1 MRKTLKKA
9 LTVALTLSMTF
20 SSLIMLNPVSAEDKT
35 STYTIYPTPQEVVYG
50 NDDFLISS
58 DINVVYGD
66 AIDSFTKDHVVDVLE
81 ILDKTNT
88 VSEAIDESKTNL
100 IVGTYNSDDYVDRY
114 FKENALIDSEDLF
127 TKYDSY
133 ILSINNGVIAV
144 LGKDTD
150 AAFHGVTS
158 LKHIFNQVKDNN
170 ILDLK
175 INDYAD
181 VKGRGFIEG
190 YYGNPWSNEDRADL
204 MAFGGDYKLNQYI
217 YAPKDDPKHNS
228 NWKALYTDEEL
239 VEISKL
245 AEAGNKSKCYYVY
258 ALHPFMYNAIR
269 FNTDENYETDLNI
282 IKNKF
287 EQLMSVG
294 VKQFAILADDAAVP
308 SQGAQCYVRLM
319 NDLTEWL
326 IEKQATVSGLKS
338 DTIFCP
344 NDYMGYGSST
354 QMQTLKQLPDSVSI
368 IQTGGRVW
376 GEVGPTFNDRFYQ
389 NMERPAY
396 MWINW
401 PCSDNTKDGLI
412 MGGAEAVLK
421 PNVNPATV
429 EGIVLNPMQQSEPS
443 KEALFTNADYA
454 WNIWEEASKYDQ
466 VWHDS
471 FNYMDHGTIDDTPA
485 SIALR
490 ELSKH
495 MMNSQ
500 QIGNEESVE
509 LKNMMSNFISD
520 LNAGNDIIA
529 KADELIDEFTLLQN
543 SADTYRNNPGNERT
557 RDQIIYW
564 LDCWQETTESIIN
577 YLNAAKALQNGADG
591 NVIWD
596 YFATGQAAFDASRTH
611 GFHYVDHTEYA
622 KVGRKYIYPF
632 MQNLDTI
639 LSTKVG
645 NIVNPDQQITTFI
658 TNRTDTP
665 TGSIDNALDN
675 NASTEV
681 IYKTPNTIVAGTYVG
696 ISYSKPKNVSTV
708 TFKLGQ
714 SGNLNDT
721 FLKAKVQYTTDG
733 KEWLDVNGEEY
744 DLPQEINLTD
754 LNLQN
759 VKGIRMIATADKTN
773 TWLGIRDIVVNG
785 QGLEENT
792 GDKYNASV
800 IKIDRYGIYST
811 YTTANLIDDDDST
824 FTWFNQNSQAGDYVG
839 LDLGGVV
846 ALGKVRFIMG
856 NSGTDYWNAY
866 DLEYSSDG
874 TNYTV
879 FASYT
884 QNVEKKTVEADLT
897 GIKARYVR
905 VRNTQDKG
913 VWLKMSDFRVNK
925 PNDTFVDTNSENLKD
940 IATTI
945 ETSTASVA
953 PVDSIT
959 LNANEYIGIA
969 LPRIRDLANIDLQL
983 VNGDA
988 LTLQV
993 SKNYIDW
1000 VEVDS
1005 ESTDLPD
1012 ARYVRLIN
1020 NTADP
1025 ITFGITKFEVNSNE
1039 LSGPFLLDSD
1049 IGINSSWGVAEDCR
1063 DNGAAFDGNVDTITE
1078 FGDLPQEGQYI
1089 IYDLGQERVINKL
1102 AMYCQDSAVN
1112 YIRDA
1117 DILISNDLEN
1127 WTKVITIGDGI
1138 ENEDDANI
1146 TCLNSDAGYKAS
1158 STYPNKVYVEGT
1170 ADNETARYIKILI
1183 TATNN
1188 NRAVV
1193 FNEIIINDGEYV
1205 PVSNDPTFN
1214 ASVIEKQ
1221 GFIPQNMFD
1230 GNLATAYR
1238 PDTTDAGYITYTLSE
1253 NLDVTKINIIQKGS
1267 ISNAKV
1273 LALVDGENGREWVQV
1288 GILNKSLNE
1297 IYLPFWTNIY
1307 ELKFEWEANNVPTIT
1322 EVIMINNPDILP
1334 NRNDLQSY
1342 IDRLDIVEDQYTT
1355 ESYQEFVQKL
1365 AVANNALANNNS
1377 TQKEL
1382 DKALT
1387 DLQDAVNNLERVEL
1401 PETNKVA
1408 LQIAVN
1414 TANTLKDQG
1423 ALDKVVPA
1431 VVTEFESALDN
1442 AETVLADDYADQT
1455 TVDSA
1460 FYRLANAIHKLGFI
1474 QGDKSALEALIEEAE
1489 KYEEENYTTDSWQA
1503 LQDALDAAKEVAA
1516 DENAMQE
1523 EVDEA
1528 YNNLKDAIANLVLRA
1543 DKSRLQALY
1552 DMVEG
1557 LDKSLYTEATVANLT
1572 EPMANAKAVLAN
1584 VDATQEEVDNAYE
1597 ALIRAYLDLRLIPNK
1612 DLLAGLINKAQTL
1625 NAANYSAKTW
1635 SVMTSALEKAT
1646 AVLNDPE
1653 ASQVEVDNAKDV
1665 LAKAIAGLEA
1675 NPVDSNTTVTPVKA
1689 GDTTANIKTGDTTPL
1704 VPLTGLTMLSLAG
1717 LWICRKKEEY

>member
-1 MRKTLKKA
+1 MRKTLKKV
-9 LTVALTLSMTF
+9 LTAVLTLSMAF
-20 SSLIMLNPVSAEDKT
+20 SSLIMLNPVSAEEAT
-35 STYTIYPTPQEVVYG
+35 AYTIYPTPHEVVYG
-50 NDDFLISS
+50 NDNFSISN
-58 DINVVYGD
+58 DVNVVYGD
-66 AIDSFTKDHVVDVLE
+66 AIDSFTRDHVVDVLN

-88 VSEAIDESKTNL
+88 VGEAIDTSKTNL
-100 IVGTYNSDDYVDRY
+100 IVGVYNSDDYVDRY
-114 FKENALIDSEDLF
+114 FKENTLIDSEDLF

-133 ILSINNGVIAV
+133 ILSINDGVIAV

-158 LKHIFNQVKDNN
+158 IKHIFNQVKDNN

-204 MAFGGDYKLNQYI
+204 MTFGGDYKLNQYI

-228 NWKALYTDEEL
+228 NWKALYTEEEL
-239 VEISKL
+239 VGISKL

-269 FNTDENYETDLNI
+269 FNTDENYEADLNI
-282 IKNKF
+282 IKTKL

-326 IEKQATVSGLKS
+326 IEKQAAVPGLKS

-344 NDYMGYGSST
+344 NDYMGTGSSS

-376 GEVGPTFNDRFYQ
+376 GEVGPSFNDRFYQ
-389 NMERPAY
+389 NMGRPAY

-421 PNVNPATV
+421 PNVDPSTV

-454 WNIWEEASKYDQ
+454 WNIWKEASKYDQ

-471 FNYMDHGTIDDTPA
+471 FNYMDHGTIEDTPA

-509 LKNMMSNFISD
+509 LKNLMSSFISD
-520 LNAGNDIIA
+520 LNTGNDITA
-529 KADELIDEFTLLQN
+529 KADELINEFTLLQN

-564 LDCWQETTESIIN
+564 LDCWQETTEAVIN
-577 YLNAAKALQNGADG
+577 YLNAAKALQNEADSS
-591 NVIWD
+591 VIWD
-596 YFATGQAAFDASRTH
+596 YFATGQNAFDASRTH

-622 KVGRKYIYPF
+622 KVGRRYIYPF
-632 MQNLDTI
+632 MQNLDII
-639 LSTKVG
+639 LSAKVET
-645 NIVNPDQQITTFI
+645 IVNPDHQSINFI

-665 TGSIDNALDN
+665 TGSLSNTLDN

-681 IYKTPNTIVAGTYVG
+681 VYKTPNSITAGTYVG
-696 ISYSKPKNVSTV
+696 ISFSKAKNVDSV
-708 TFKLGQ
+708 TFRLGH

-721 FLKAKVQYTTDG
+721 FLKAKVQYTIDG

-744 DLPQEINLTD
+744 DLPREVNLTD
-754 LNLQN
+754 LNLEN

-773 TWLGIRDIVVNG
+773 TWLGVRDIVVNG
-785 QGLEENT
+785 QGVGESSS
-792 GDKYNASV
+792 DKYNASV
-800 IKIDRYGIYST
+800 IKIARYGIYST

-824 FTWFNQNSQAGDYVG
+824 FTWFNQDSKVDDYVG
-839 LDLGGVV
+839 LDLGSVLP
-846 ALGKVRFIMG
+846 LGKVRFVMG
-856 NSGTDYWNAY
+856 NSGNDYWNKY
-866 DLEYSSDG
+866 DLEYSEDG
-874 TNYTV
+874 INYTV
-879 FASYT
+879 FASYS
-884 QNVEKKTVEADLT
+884 QNVEKKIVEEDLT

-925 PNDTFVDTNSENLKD
+925 PNDTFVDTNNEDLKE

-945 ETSTASVA
+945 ETSSVSIA
-953 PVDSIT
+953 PVNTIT
-959 LNANEYIGIA
+959 LNANEYIGVI

-983 VNGDA
+983 VDGDD

-993 SKNYIDW
+993 SKNYVDW
-1000 VEVDS
+1000 VDVDP
-1005 ESTDLPD
+1005 ESTNLPD
-1012 ARYVRLIN
+1012 GRYVRLIN
-1020 NTADP
+1020 KTGEAV
-1025 ITFGITKFEVNSNE
+1025 TFDITKFEVNSNE
-1039 LSGPFLLDSD
+1039 LSGPYLLDSD

-1063 DNGAAFDGNVDTITE
+1063 DNGAAFDGKMDTITE
-1078 FGDLPQEGQYI
+1078 FADLPQEGQYI
-1089 IYDLGQERVINKL
+1089 IYDLGQERTINKL
-1102 AMYCQDSAVN
+1102 EMYCQDTAVN
-1112 YIRDA
+1112 YLRDA

-1138 ENEDDANI
+1138 ENENDANV

-1170 ADNETARYIKILI
+1170 ADNVKARYIKILI

-1193 FNEIIINDGEYV
+1193 FNEIVINNGEYV
-1205 PVSNDPTFN
+1205 PVTNDPTFN

-1221 GFIPQNMFD
+1221 GFAPQNMFD
-1230 GNLATAYR
+1230 GNLATEYR
-1238 PDTTDAGYITYTLSE
+1238 PDTTEAGYITYTLSE
-1253 NLDVTKINIIQKGS
+1253 KLDVTKINIIQKGN

-1273 LALVDGENGREWVQV
+1273 LVLVDGENGREWVQV
-1288 GILNKSLNE
+1288 GTLSKSLNE
-1297 IYLPFWTNIY
+1297 VYLPFWKNIY
-1307 ELKFEWEANNVPTIT
+1307 ELKFEWEADSVPVIT
-1322 EVIMINNPDILP
+1322 EVIMMNSSDLLP

-1342 IDRLDIVEDQYTT
+1342 IDGLDIVEDQYTA

-1365 AVANNALANNNS
+1365 ADANVVLANNNS

-1387 DLQDAVNNLERVEL
+1387 DLQDAVNNLVPVE
-1401 PETNKVA
+1401 PVETNKTA
-1408 LQIAVN
+1408 LQIAVE
-1414 TANTLKDQG
+1414 TANVLKEQG
-1423 ALDKVVPA
+1423 ALENVVPA
-1431 VVTEFESALDN
+1431 VVAEFEAALAE
-1442 AETVLADDYADQT
+1442 AETILADETADQLT
-1455 TVDSA
+1455 IDASFT
-1460 FYRLANAIHKLGFI
+1460 RLSTAIHMLEFLK
-1474 QGDKSALEALIEEAE
+1474 GDKTALGELIAEAE
-1489 KYEEENYTTDSWQA
+1489 KYEEGNYTTDSWANFQE
-1503 LQDALDAAKEVAA
+1503 ALDAAKDVMNN
-1516 DENAMQE
+1516 ENALEE
-1523 EVDEA
+1523 EVVEA
-1528 YNNLKDAIANLVLRA
+1528 LNNLTQGIGQLVVRA
-1543 DKSRLQALY
+1543 DKSLLQNLY
-1552 DMVEG
+1552 DMVNGLDTSKYIATTVEG
-1557 LDKSLYTEATVANLT
+1557 LTA
-1572 EPMANAKAVLAN
+1572 PMAEALTVLENA
-1584 VDATQEEVDNAYE
+1584 DATQEEVDAAYE
-1597 ALIRAYLDLRLIPNK
+1597 ALMRAYLNLRLKPSK
-1612 DLLAGLINKAQTL
+1612 DLLQDLINKANGL
-1625 NAANYSAKTW
+1625 NSANYSAKTW
-1635 SVMTSALEKAT
+1635 AVVENEVLNAK
-1646 AVLNDPE
+1646 AVLENPE
-1653 ASQVEVDNAKDV
+1653 ASEAEV
-1665 LAKAIAGLEA
+1665 KAAEIALTKALAGLEA
-1675 NPVDSNTTVTPVKA
+1675 KPVETVKP
-1689 GDTTANIKTGDTTPL
+1689 GDTTVSVKTGDDNVIGTTVAL
-1704 VPLTGLTMLSLAG
+1704 MTLSLAG
-1717 LWICRKKEEY
+1717 YYISKKRKS

>member
-1 MRKTLKKA
+1 MKKTLKKV

-20 SSLIMLNPVSAEDKT
+20 SSLVMLNSVNAEEI
-35 STYTIYPTPQEVVYG
+35 SNYTIYPTPQEMIYSDDSFSIS
-50 NDDFLISS
+50 NDV
-58 DINVVYGD
+58 NVVYGD
-66 AIDSFTKDHVVDVLE
+66 AIDSFTKDHAAD
-81 ILDKTNT
+81 ILSILNKTYT
-88 VSEAIDESKTNL
+88 ISETIDANKTNL
-100 IVGTYNSDDYVDRY
+100 IIGTYNSNDYVDSY
-114 FKENALIDSEDLF
+114 FKSNSLIDSEDLF
-127 TKYDSY
+127 TNYDSY
-133 ILSINNGVIAV
+133 ILDINNGVIAV

-150 AAFHGVTS
+150 AAFHGLTS

-170 ILDLK
+170 ILNVK

-204 MAFGGDYKLNQYI
+204 MTFGGDYKLNQYI

-239 VEISKL
+239 VGISKL

-282 IKNKF
+282 IKTKF

-294 VKQFAILADDAAVP
+294 VKQFAILADDASVP

-319 NDLTEWL
+319 SDLTEWL

-376 GEVGPTFNDRFYQ
+376 GEVGPSFNDRFYQ
-389 NMERPAY
+389 NMGRPAY

-421 PNVNPATV
+421 PNVDPSTV

-500 QIGNEESVE
+500 QIGNEESVD
-509 LKNMMSNFISD
+509 LKDKLSSFIND
-520 LNAGNDIIA
+520 LNAGNDILAQADDLIA
-529 KADELIDEFTLLQN
+529 EFKLLQD
-543 SADTYRNNPGNERT
+543 SANTYRNNPGNERT

-577 YLNAAKALQNGADG
+577 YLNAAKSLQNDEEGS
-591 NVIWD
+591 VIWD
-596 YFATGQAAFDASRTH
+596 YFAAGQAEFDASRTH
-611 GFHYVDHTEYA
+611 GFFYVDHTEYA
-622 KVGRKYIYPF
+622 KVGRRYIYPF
-632 MQNLDTI
+632 MQNLDII
-639 LSTKVG
+639 LSTKVST
-645 NIVNPDQQITTFI
+645 IVNPDQEVVSFI

-665 TGSIDNALDN
+665 TGALDNALDN

-681 IYKTPNTIVAGTYVG
+681 IYKTPNTITTGTYVG
-696 ISYSKPKNVSTV
+696 ISYSRAKDVDSV
-708 TFKLGQ
+708 TFRLGQ

-721 FLKAKVQYTTDG
+721 FLKAKLEYTTDG
-733 KEWLDVNGEEY
+733 KEWQDVNGEEY
-744 DLPQEINLTD
+744 DLPQEISLTD
-754 LNLQN
+754 LNLHN
-759 VKGIRMIATADKTN
+759 VKAIRMIATTDKTN
-773 TWLGIRDIVVNG
+773 TWLGVRDIVVNG
-785 QGLEENT
+785 QGLVDDTSE
-792 GDKYNASV
+792 KYNASV
-800 IKIDRYGIYST
+800 IKVDRYGIYST
-811 YTTANLIDDDDST
+811 YGTANLIDDDDST

-839 LDLGGVV
+839 LDLGSVLP
-846 ALGKVRFIMG
+846 LGKVRFIMG

-925 PNDTFVDTNSENLKD
+925 PSDTFVDTNNEDLKNV
-940 IATTI
+940 ATTI
-945 ETSTASVA
+945 DTNSALVA
-953 PVDSIT
+953 PVDTIV
-959 LNANEYIGIA
+959 LNSNEYIGIT

-993 SKNYIDW
+993 SKNYVDW
-1000 VEVDS
+1000 VDVDAK
-1005 ESTDLPD
+1005 STDLPD

-1020 NTADP
+1020 NTNEP
-1025 ITFGITKFEVNSNE
+1025 ITFGITKFEVVSNE

-1049 IGINSSWGVAEDCR
+1049 IGINSSWGVSEDCR

-1078 FGDLPQEGQYI
+1078 FADLPQKGQYI
-1089 IYDLGQERVINKL
+1089 IYDLGQERIINKL

-1138 ENEDDANI
+1138 ENEDDANV

-1170 ADNETARYIKILI
+1170 ADNITARYIKILI

-1193 FNEIIINDGEYV
+1193 FNEIVVNDGEYV
-1205 PVSNDPTFN
+1205 SVSNDPTFD

-1221 GFIPQNMFD
+1221 GYIPQNMFD

-1238 PDTTDAGYITYTLSE
+1238 PDTDDAGYISYTLSE

-1273 LALVDGENGREWVQV
+1273 LILVDGENGREWVQA
-1288 GILNKSLNE
+1288 GTLSKSLNE
-1297 IYLPFWTNIY
+1297 IYLPFWSNIY
-1307 ELKFEWEANNVPTIT
+1307 ELKFEWEANNVPMIS
-1322 EVIMINNPDILP
+1322 EVIMLNSEDHLP

-1342 IDRLDIVEDQYTT
+1342 IAGLDIVEDRYTV
-1355 ESYQEFVQKL
+1355 ESYQLFIQKL
-1365 AVANNALANNNS
+1365 GVANTILANNNS

-1382 DKALT
+1382 DMALT
-1387 DLQDAVNNLERVEL
+1387 DLQDAVNNLEEIEI
-1401 PETNKVA
+1401 PQTDKTA
-1408 LQIAVN
+1408 LQIAVD
-1414 TANTLKDQG
+1414 TANTLKAQG
-1423 ALDKVVPA
+1423 ALDNVVPA
-1431 VVTEFESALDN
+1431 VVNEFNAALEE
-1442 AETVLADDYADQT
+1442 AQTILADVNASQVVIDASFT
-1455 TVDSA
+1455 
-1460 FYRLANAIHKLGFI
+1460 RLSTAIHMLEFVK
-1474 QGDKSALEALIEEAE
+1474 GDKSALEALINEANN
-1489 KYEEENYTTDSWQA
+1489 YVEENYTPASWTA
-1503 LQDALDAAKEVAA
+1503 FKEALDAAIEVMN
-1516 DENAMQE
+1516 DENALE
-1523 EVDEA
+1523 YEVVEVL
-1528 YNNLKDAIANLVLRA
+1528 NNLKDAIGNLVIRV
-1543 DKSRLQALY
+1543 DKTRLQEAY
-1552 DMVEG
+1552 DMVNG
-1557 LDKSLYTEATVANLT
+1557 LDKSLYTEGSVANLV
-1572 EPMANAKAVLAN
+1572 EPMANAKAVLEDPN
-1584 VDATQEEVDNAYE
+1584 ATQEAVDNAYE

-1612 DLLAGLINKAQTL
+1612 DLLQELINKANSL
-1625 NAANYSAKTW
+1625 NAANYSAKSW
-1635 SVMTSALEKAT
+1635 SVVAEALDEAK

-1653 ASQVEVDNAKDV
+1653 ATQAEVDNAKEV
-1665 LAKAIAGLEA
+1665 LTKAMAGLEA
-1675 NPVDSNTTVTPVKA
+1675 NNSVKA
-1689 GDTTANIKTGDTTPL
+1689 GDKTASVATGDTISLEPL
-1704 VPLTGLTMLSLAG
+1704 MGLTVLGLAG
-1717 LWICRKKEEY
+1717 LWVCRKKEEC

>member
-1 MRKTLKKA
+1 MKKTLKKV

-20 SSLIMLNPVSAEDKT
+20 SSLVMLNSVNAEEI
-35 STYTIYPTPQEVVYG
+35 SNYTIYPTPQEMIYSDDSFSIS
-50 NDDFLISS
+50 NDV
-58 DINVVYGD
+58 NVVYGD
-66 AIDSFTKDHVVDVLE
+66 EIDSFTKDHAADILS
-81 ILDKTNT
+81 ILDKTYT
-88 VSEAIDESKTNL
+88 VSEAIDANKTNL
-100 IVGTYNSDDYVDRY
+100 IIGTYNSNDYVDSY
-114 FKENALIDSEDLF
+114 FKSNGLINSEDLF
-127 TKYDSY
+127 TNYDSY
-133 ILSINNGVIAV
+133 ILDINNGVIAV

-150 AAFHGVTS
+150 AAFHGLTS

-170 ILDLK
+170 ILNVK

-204 MAFGGDYKLNQYI
+204 MTFGGDYKLNQYI

-282 IKNKF
+282 IKTKF

-294 VKQFAILADDAAVP
+294 VKQFAILADDASVP

-319 NDLTEWL
+319 TDLTEWL
-326 IEKQATVSGLKS
+326 IEKQATVPGLKA

-344 NDYMGYGSST
+344 NDYMGYGSSS

-376 GEVGPTFNDRFYQ
+376 GEVGPSFNDRFYQ
-389 NMERPAY
+389 NMGRPAY

-421 PNVNPATV
+421 PNVDPSTV

-454 WNIWEEASKYDQ
+454 WNIWEDASKYDQ

-500 QIGNEESVE
+500 QIGNEESVD
-509 LKNMMSNFISD
+509 LKDKLSSFIND
-520 LNAGNDIIA
+520 LNAGNDILAQADDLIA
-529 KADELIDEFTLLQN
+529 EFKLLQD
-543 SADTYRNNPGNERT
+543 SANTYRNNPGNERT

-577 YLNAAKALQNGADG
+577 YLNAAKALQNEEESS
-591 NVIWD
+591 VIWD
-596 YFATGQAAFDASRTH
+596 YFATGQAEFDASRTH
-611 GFHYVDHTEYA
+611 GFFYVDHTEYA

-639 LSTKVG
+639 LSAKVST
-645 NIVNPDQQITTFI
+645 IVNPDQDVVSFI

-665 TGSIDNALDN
+665 TGSLDNALDN

-681 IYKTPNTIVAGTYVG
+681 VYKTPNTITTGTYVG
-696 ISYSKPKNVSTV
+696 ISYSKAIDVDSV
-708 TFKLGQ
+708 TFRLGQ

-721 FLKAKVQYTTDG
+721 FLKAKVEYTTDG
-733 KEWLDVNGEEY
+733 KVWQDVNDEEY

-754 LNLQN
+754 LNLHN
-759 VKGIRMIATADKTN
+759 VKAIRVIATADKTN
-773 TWLGIRDIVVNG
+773 TWLGVRDIVVNG
-785 QGLEENT
+785 QGIVDDTSE
-792 GDKYNASV
+792 KYNASV
-800 IKIDRYGIYST
+800 IKVARYGIYST
-811 YTTANLIDDDDST
+811 YGTANMIDDDDST
-824 FTWFNQNSQAGDYVG
+824 FTWFNQNSQVDDYVG
-839 LDLGGVV
+839 LDLGSVLP
-846 ALGKVRFIMG
+846 LGKVRFIMG

-925 PNDTFVDTNSENLKD
+925 PSDTFVDTNNADLKN

-945 ETSTASVA
+945 DTSSALIA
-953 PVDSIT
+953 PVDTIV
-959 LNANEYIGIA
+959 LNSNEYIGVT
-969 LPRIRDLANIDLQL
+969 LPRIRDLADIDLQL

-993 SKNYIDW
+993 SKNYVDW
-1000 VEVDS
+1000 VDVDAND
-1005 ESTDLPD
+1005 TDLPD
-1012 ARYVRLIN
+1012 ARYIRLIN
-1020 NTADP
+1020 NTGEP
-1025 ITFGITKFEVNSNE
+1025 ITFGITKFEVISNE
-1039 LSGPFLLDSD
+1039 LSGPYLLDSD
-1049 IGINSSWGVAEDCR
+1049 IGINSSWGVSEDCR
-1063 DNGAAFDGNVDTITE
+1063 NNGAAFDGNVDTMTE
-1078 FGDLPQEGQYI
+1078 FADLPQKGQYI
-1089 IYDLGQERVINKL
+1089 IYDLGQERIVNKL

-1138 ENEDDANI
+1138 ENEDDASV

-1158 STYPNKVYVEGT
+1158 STYPNKVYVEET
-1170 ADNETARYIKILI
+1170 VDNITARYIKILI

-1193 FNEIIINDGEYV
+1193 FNEIVVNEGEYV
-1205 PVSNDPTFN
+1205 PVSNDPTFD

-1221 GFIPQNMFD
+1221 GYVPQNMFD

-1238 PDTTDAGYITYTLSE
+1238 PDTDEAGYISYTLSE
-1253 NLDVTKINIIQKGS
+1253 NLDVKKINIIQKGS
-1267 ISNAKV
+1267 ISNASV

-1288 GILNKSLNE
+1288 GTLSKSLNE
-1297 IYLPFWTNIY
+1297 IYLPFWSNIY
-1307 ELKFEWEANNVPTIT
+1307 ELKFEWEANNIPTIS
-1322 EVIMINNPDILP
+1322 EVILLNNEEYLPD
-1334 NRNDLQSY
+1334 RNNLQSY
-1342 IDRLDIVEDQYTT
+1342 IDGLNIDENQYTS
-1355 ESYQEFVQKL
+1355 ESYQVFVQKL
-1365 AVANNALANNNS
+1365 DEASSVLANNNS

-1382 DKALT
+1382 DNALA
-1387 DLQDAVNNLERVEL
+1387 DLQEAVDNLKEIEI
-1401 PETNKVA
+1401 PQTNKVA
-1408 LQIAVN
+1408 LQIAVD
-1414 TANTLKDQG
+1414 TANTLKTQG
-1423 ALDKVVPA
+1423 ALDNVVPA
-1431 VVTEFESALDN
+1431 VVNEFEAAL
-1442 AETVLADDYADQT
+1442 AEAEGILADNYADQT
-1455 TVDSA
+1455 TIDAS
-1460 FYRLANAIHKLGFI
+1460 FYRLANAIHMLDFVK
-1474 QGDKSALEALIEEAE
+1474 GDKSALEALLEEANG
-1489 KYEEENYTTDSWQA
+1489 YEEENYTTDSWTA
-1503 LQDALDAAKEVAA
+1503 LQEAIEAATEVMN
-1516 DENAMQE
+1516 DENALE
-1523 EVDEA
+1523 SDVTEA
-1528 YNNLKDAIANLVLRA
+1528 LNNLTNAIGNLVLRA
-1543 DKSRLQALY
+1543 DKTRLQEAY
-1552 DMVEG
+1552 DMVNG
-1557 LDKSLYTEATVANLT
+1557 LDKSLYTEGSVAGLD
-1572 EPMANAKAVLAN
+1572 EPMANAKAVLDDP
-1584 VDATQEEVDNAYE
+1584 DATQEAVDNAYAE
-1597 ALIRAYLDLRLIPNK
+1597 LIRAYLDLRLIPNK
-1612 DLLAGLINKAQTL
+1612 DLLQDLINKAQTL

-1635 SVMTSALEKAT
+1635 SVMTKALDEAK
-1646 AVLNDPE
+1646 AVLDDPE
-1653 ASQVEVDNAKDV
+1653 ATQTEVDNAKEV
-1665 LAKAIAGLEA
+1665 LAKAIAGLET
-1675 NPVDSNTTVTPVKA
+1675 SNSVNA
-1689 GDTTANIKTGDTTPL
+1689 GDTTASVATGDNVVLSPL
-1704 VPLTGLTMLSLAG
+1704 MGLAMLGLAG
-1717 LWICRKKEEY
+1717 LWICRKKEEC